1 MRALIIC
8 RYYFPPVP
16 GGISRWMY
24 DVATS
29 IETKEVACLIGY
41 RIANNMFKYSMP
53 VFSTRYFSE
62 KISYTN
68 NVLTLFKLLSIVL
81 IHRVKVVMFETLDCS
96 NFGLYLKRLTGTPY
110 IIFAHGNEIMQ
121 AGKSSWAKGKE
132 AALGA
137 RMFIAN
143 SLFTKELIQK
153 NFGTDSNIE
162 IIHPCCDIERF
173 KPSDGGEATKYEMGL
188 SGKKILLTVG
198 NLVMRKGHDM
208 IIDALPRILE
218 RRPDAFYLIVGTGK
232 DKKYLQDKVK
242 LRGVS
247 EHVRFEG
254 FVEDEKLPEYYNM
267 CDLFLMPSRERWR
280 K

>member
-1 MRALIIC
+1 
-8 RYYFPPVP
+8 
-16 GGISRWMY
+16 
-24 DVATS
+24 
-29 IETKEVACLIGY
+29 
-41 RIANNMFKYSMP
+41 
-53 VFSTRYFSE
+53 
-62 KISYTN
+62 
-68 NVLTLFKLLSIVL
+68 
-81 IHRVKVVMFETLDCS
+81 
-96 NFGLYLKRLTGTPY
+96 
-110 IIFAHGNEIMQ
+110 
-121 AGKSSWAKGKE
+121 
-132 AALGA
+132 
-137 RMFIAN
+137 MFIAN

-267 CDLFLMPSRERWR
+267 CDLFLMPSRERLDENDVEGFGISCIEASACGKPVIAGMSGGMRDAVLHEKTGFLVDPTNPDEICTAVLKVLSDSSLEKKLGRAGRSFVASHFSKSELGKKMWGVINSVQKTTCR
-280 K
+280 LSNIDCC